1 MLDPDTGKGHSAPR
15 AIPFTGLM
23 CFLSWLSCSN
33 LPERSVSYSHSYN
46 DNVSEYEI
54 TKLDDPDPWDRLLQE
69 TSEEYLAFVT
79 YRNMGPKR
87 TLAQTS
93 RELGISGGKVSI
105 MKAEHRWDERVV
117 AWDYYQ
123 EKIYQAEL
131 AEYARQMARTQLE
144 VAQEA
149 MRAVRA
155 PIQALMRKIE
165 ANPDLLDE
173 AFEPKDITKLMK
185 LVHDSAKIIPA
196 LMNAERLATHQPT
209 EITEHTENRNINYGN
224 TERIGEV
231 LDVLRTTGV
240 LSSILREGETGEIV
254 DAEAVEVDDDPSD
267 IEADSLPPG
276 ST

>member
-1 MLDPDTGKGHSAPR
+1 
-15 AIPFTGLM
+15 M

-33 LPERSVSYSHSYN
+33 LPERSVSYRHGYN

-54 TKLDDPDPWDRLLQE
+54 TNLDDPDPWDRLLQE

-87 TLAQTS
+87 TFAQTA
-93 RELGISGGKVSI
+93 RELGISAGKVSI
-105 MKAEHRWDERVV
+105 MKAEHRWDERVS

-131 AEYARQMARTQLE
+131 AEYSRQMARTHLE
-144 VAQEA
+144 IAQEA
-149 MRAVRA
+149 MSAVRA
-155 PIQALMRKIE
+155 PIQALISKIE
-165 ANPDLLDE
+165 TNPDLLEE
-173 AFEPKDITKLMK
+173 AFEPKDLARLIKLGQ
-185 LVHDSAKIIPA
+185 DSAKILPG

-209 EITEHTENRNINYGN
+209 EISEHTENRNINYGN

-231 LDVLRTTGV
+231 LDVLKSTGV
-240 LSSILREGETGEIV
+240 LASILREGEVGEIV
-254 DAEAVEVDDDPSD
+254 DAEAVEVDDDRAD